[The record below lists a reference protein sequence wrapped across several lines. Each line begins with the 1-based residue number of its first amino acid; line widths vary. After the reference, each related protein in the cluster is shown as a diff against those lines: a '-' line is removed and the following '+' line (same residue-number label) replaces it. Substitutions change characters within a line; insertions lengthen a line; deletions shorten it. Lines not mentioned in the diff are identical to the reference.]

1 MTTLL
6 AFAVTLGIL
15 VVIHEFGHYAVARAC
30 GVKVLRFSVG
40 FGPVLAKRVDQNGT
54 EWALSAVPLGGYVKM
69 VDEREGEVAAEDLPR
84 AFNRKPVG
92 QRMAIV
98 VAGPLANLLLAVLLY
113 WALFIGG
120 ITVLK
125 PMVAAP
131 IAGSPAAQAGFR
143 NGETVTAIDGEAVED
158 WQDLYWLVLKRG
170 LQNPRLT
177 IETRDAANHVYSR
190 QLDVSGIDL
199 ADAEQDPL
207 ARIGLIRYLPDLP
220 PVIGQVVSGS
230 RAESAGLRPG
240 DRILDINGQPVAAW
254 DDMVKVVKASPEKP
268 LQIRL
273 SRSGAALEIT
283 VTPASAQE
291 SGLAIGRIGAAPQVD
306 EAVFA
311 PLQAKISFGPVAA
324 MKRALYKTWDLSS
337 FSLEMMGRLVIGQA
351 SLKNLSGPVTIADY
365 AGRSAEAG
373 PTAFIA
379 FLALISVSLGVLNL
393 LPIPLLDGGH
403 LLYYFV
409 EFLTGRPVSDSV
421 QEIGQK
427 IGAALLATLMLF
439 ALFNDFHRLLTG

>member
-6 AFAVTLGIL
+6 AFAVTIGIL

-40 FGPVLAKRVDQNGT
+40 FGPVIAKRLGKSGT
-54 EWALSAVPLGGYVKM
+54 EWALSAIPLGGYVKM
-69 VDEREGEVAAEDLPR
+69 VDEREGDVAPEDLPH

-98 VAGPLANLLLAVLLY
+98 VAGPVANLLLAILIY
-113 WALFIGG
+113 WALFVTG
-120 ITVLK
+120 ITALK
-125 PMVAAP
+125 PLVAAP
-131 IAGSPAAQAGFR
+131 EQGSPAAVAGFR
-143 NGETVTAIDGEAVED
+143 NGELVTAVDGEAVAD

-170 LQNPRLT
+170 LQNHAMT
-177 IETRDAANHVYSR
+177 VETRDADGHVNDR
-190 QLDVSGIDL
+190 HLDVSGIDL
-199 ADAEQDPL
+199 ADVDGDPL

-220 PVIGQVVSGS
+220 PVIGQVMPDSP
-230 RAESAGLRPG
+230 AAAAGLRAG
-240 DRILDINGQPVAAW
+240 DRIARIDGTPIKVW
-254 DDMVKVVKASPEKP
+254 DDMVKVVKVSPEKA
-268 LQIRL
+268 LRLELIRTGQML
-273 SRSGAALEIT
+273 TIT
-283 VTPASAQE
+283 VTPAIAQE
-291 SGLAIGRIGAAPQVD
+291 DKRSIGRIGAAPQID
-306 EAVFA
+306 EALFA
-311 PLQAKISFGPVAA
+311 PLQTEIRFGPVAA
-324 MKRALYKTWDLSS
+324 LKRALYKTWDLSS
-337 FSLEMMGRLVIGQA
+337 FSLTMMGKLVTGQA
-351 SLKNLSGPVTIADY
+351 SLKNISGPVTIADY

-403 LLYYFV
+403 LLYYSA
-409 EFLTGRPVSDSV
+409 EFLTGRPVPDSV

-427 IGAALLATLMLF
+427 IGAALLAALMFF